1 MPQSSWLQHEFLETN
16 ELKAEEIVR
25 AILQTYV
32 CEDYHKKYPSVHGC
46 TVSDAHFGKC
56 FIVKS
61 DEYCCKSVVTTRNS
75 SKPQPLF
82 SVTGETTN
90 LLQTL

>member
-1 MPQSSWLQHEFLETN
+1 MP
-16 ELKAEEIVR
+16 
-25 AILQTYV
+25 QTYV

-61 DEYCCKSVVTTRNS
+61 DEYCRKSVVTTRNS

-82 SVTGETTN
+82 SVTDKTTN
-90 LLQTL
+90 RLQTL

>member
-1 MPQSSWLQHEFLETN
+1 MPQSSWLQHEFLQTN
-16 ELKAEEIVR
+16 KLKPEKLVMAV
-25 AILQTYV
+25 LQTYV

-82 SVTGETTN
+82 SVTDKTTN

>member
-1 MPQSSWLQHEFLETN
+1 MP
-16 ELKAEEIVR
+16 
-25 AILQTYV
+25 QTYV

-61 DEYCCKSVVTTRNS
+61 DEYCRKSVVTTRNS

-82 SVTGETTN
+82 SVTGKTTN

>member
-16 ELKAEEIVR
+16 ELKAEEIVM
-25 AILQTYV
+25 AMPQTYV

-61 DEYCCKSVVTTRNS
+61 DEYCRKSVVTTRNS

-82 SVTGETTN
+82 SVTGKTTN

>member
-1 MPQSSWLQHEFLETN
+1 MPQSSWLQHEFLQMN
-16 ELKAEEIVR
+16 KLKPEKLVMAM
-25 AILQTYV
+25 LQTYV
-32 CEDYHKKYPSVHGC
+32 CEDYHKKYHGC

-61 DEYCCKSVVTTRNS
+61 DEYCRKSVVTTRNS

-82 SVTGETTN
+82 SVTGKTTN